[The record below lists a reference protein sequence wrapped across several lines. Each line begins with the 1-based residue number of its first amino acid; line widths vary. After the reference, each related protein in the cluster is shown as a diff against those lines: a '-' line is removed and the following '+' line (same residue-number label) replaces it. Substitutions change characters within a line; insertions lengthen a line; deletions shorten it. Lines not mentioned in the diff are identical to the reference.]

1 MAEEEGLVDADVIA
15 GDLRVNRDEVLK
27 LAREGLIPVI
37 RFSRK
42 LIRFNRTRVRAAVD
56 QLEINAR
63 RRR

>member
-42 LIRFNRTRVRAAVD
+42 LIRFNRTRVGRSTGD
-56 QLEINAR
+56 
-63 RRR
+63 